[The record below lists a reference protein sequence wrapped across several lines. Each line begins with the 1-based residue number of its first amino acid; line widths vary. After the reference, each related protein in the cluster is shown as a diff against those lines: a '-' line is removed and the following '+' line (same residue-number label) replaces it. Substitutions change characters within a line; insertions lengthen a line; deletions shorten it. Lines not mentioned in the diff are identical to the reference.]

1 MSDVTL
7 SPSIPQAQGTVA
19 DVDAALSPARRL
31 ETGPKVA
38 DLDTSRWPMELDT
51 ARYWSQEFADLERE
65 RLWPRT
71 WQIACHES
79 EVPEPGY
86 WSEYTL
92 LDQSYLVVRGNDG
105 VVRCFVNAC
114 RHRGNALCEGQGHS
128 ARITCPFHLWQFEL
142 DGRLRRISDEQEEF
156 PDSDK
161 ASLGLL
167 PVKTAIFGGFVFINP
182 DPEAPPLEDYLGEEV
197 RALLEPYRM
206 EELIPLGFNISQ
218 SLAANWKTGLEAF
231 IEQYHVHAIHPQ
243 VLTTSD
249 DKDMHYGFFGEHNV
263 FTVAYAVPSPRL
275 GSVSPERIVAGFG
288 SMAEAIQGPGAMNPM
303 EQLVTPYRDETG
315 KISFPP
321 GVTLRGLFQA
331 ANRAAAEADG
341 QDVSGLTDDQMSD
354 AHSWLLF
361 PNTTMVVRARETL
374 LFRFRP
380 DPSGDP
386 NRCIFDVANY
396 QWVRPEEREKLMTP
410 HSWVPE
416 DQSLGLVLDQDR
428 EQIPRQQR
436 GLRNRSLK
444 KVRLARNESRI
455 GHFHQTLDGYLRA

>member
-1 MSDVTL
+1 MSEITL
-7 SPSIPQAQGTVA
+7 SHSTGEAAGAA
-19 DVDAALSPARRL
+19 DERLSPAQRL
-31 ETGPKVA
+31 EAGPKVA
-38 DLDTSRWPMELDT
+38 DLDTSRWAMELAT
-51 ARYWSQEFADLERE
+51 ERYWSPEFARLERE

-79 EVPEPGY
+79 EVREPGY
-86 WSEYTL
+86 WFEYTL

-114 RHRGNALCEGQGHS
+114 RHRGNALCEGRGHS
-128 ARITCPFHLWQFEL
+128 ARITCPFHLWQYEL

-156 PDSDK
+156 PTSDK
-161 ASLGLL
+161 ANLGLL
-167 PVKTAIFGGFVFINP
+167 PVQTEIFGGFVFINP
-182 DPEAPPLEDYLGEEV
+182 DPDAPPLDDYLGEDV
-197 RALLEPYRM
+197 KALLEPYRL
-206 EELIPLGFNISQ
+206 EELTPLGLNISQ
-218 SLAANWKTGLEAF
+218 SLGANWKTGLEAF
-231 IEQYHVHAIHPQ
+231 IEQYHVHAIHRQ

-263 FTVAYAVPSPRL
+263 LTVAYAVPSPRL
-275 GSVSPERIVAGFG
+275 GDVSPERIVAGFG
-288 SMAEAIQGPGAMNPM
+288 SMAEAIHGPGATNPM
-303 EQLVTPYRDETG
+303 EQLVAPYRDVDG
-315 KISFPP
+315 KIAFPP
-321 GVTLRGLFQA
+321 GVTLRGLFQE

-341 QDVSGLTDDQMSD
+341 QDVSGMTDNQMSD

-386 NRCIFDVANY
+386 NRCIFDVVNY
-396 QWVRPEEREKLMTP
+396 QWVRPEERERLTTP
-410 HSWVPE
+410 HSWIPE

-444 KVRLARNESRI
+444 TIGLARCESRI
-455 GHFHQTLDGYLRA
+455 AHFHQTLDRYLGA